1 MLFQQDDNT
10 SIFLNKQFTLTE
22 RKYGAVDVS
31 MDFRVRDTWALTFT
45 SFRAKSFV
53 ETITAPRQLY
63 ATCGF
68 LDTISEV
75 SAADLKD

>member
-1 MLFQQDDNT
+1 MLFQPDDNT

-22 RKYGAVDVS
+22 RKCGAVDVS

-53 ETITAPRQLY
+53 ETITAPGSYMQRVDSL
-63 ATCGF
+63 TLF
-68 LDTISEV
+68 L
-75 SAADLKD
+75 K